1 MSMKLLGKR
10 RLTAECA
17 PYWADP
23 QEISLRIGGQH
34 WLMDHQEAIALA
46 VAIVA
51 AVDESKA
58 LPDRAD
64 GTQ

>member
-1 MSMKLLGKR
+1 VKLLGKR
-10 RLTAECA
+10 RLTAECT

-23 QEISLRIGGQH
+23 QEISLRIGAQCWVMTH
-34 WLMDHQEAIALA
+34 EEAVALA

-58 LPDRAD
+58 LPDRAESP
-64 GTQ
+64 Q